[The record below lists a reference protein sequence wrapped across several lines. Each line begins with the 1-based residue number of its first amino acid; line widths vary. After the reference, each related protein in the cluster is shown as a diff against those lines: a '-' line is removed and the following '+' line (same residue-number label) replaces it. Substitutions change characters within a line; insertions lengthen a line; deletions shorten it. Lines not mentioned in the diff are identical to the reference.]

1 MVRRAI
7 MFSTNRP
14 GNVFCY
20 APPASADRRDP
31 IAPEMFSYIK
41 VKIDNGAPAGSY
53 WLTGLQSFKLM
64 QLAQEALAG

>member
-14 GNVFCY
+14 EIFLLC
-20 APPASADRRDP
+20 PPASADRRDP
-31 IAPEMFSYIK
+31 IAPEWFLYIK